1 MKQTLPRE
9 KQPSAINQA
18 AWNQHGTNGEQMG
31 GRGGREFSFR
41 RPCKLARE
49 RRVKRDQKLDEV
61 FHHPSLPDISNFPWN
76 EMKKWRAN
84 SHNKADNRAIKIT
97 FARPKKAKRSDKKK
111 EGKKKRKNSETRISC
126 PILPPPPLL
135 RSLGSARWKISS
147 LRKPPPPRRA
157 RTCNTPPPFFSAKR
171 THTPPNHAFSKHE
184 SYAYIRTKSKRKRE
198 REREKKK
205 SGLVLVG
212 SRLAERQPSNQ
223 PASQPAGRPT
233 NHSTFHSTVLS
244 FPPRYVMKSVP
255 AF

>member
-1 MKQTLPRE
+1 
-9 KQPSAINQA
+9 
-18 AWNQHGTNGEQMG
+18 MG

-126 PILPPPPLL
+126 PILPPPPFYGHLGARVEKFLL
-135 RSLGSARWKISS
+135 CGNHLLPAARERVTP
-147 LRKPPPPRRA
+147 LRLFFRRNA
-157 RTCNTPPPFFSAKR
+157 
-171 THTPPNHAFSKHE
+171 HTPLQTTHFPNTSRMHI
-184 SYAYIRTKSKRKRE
+184 YAQRVRGRE
-198 REREKKK
+198 RERGRRRRVDWCW
-205 SGLVLVG
+205 SVLDWQRG
-212 SRLAERQPSNQ
+212 SQATSQPASRLADQPTI
-223 PASQPAGRPT
+223 P
-233 NHSTFHSTVLS
+233 HSIRRFSLS
-244 FPPRYVMKSVP
+244 LPGT
-255 AF
+255 